1 MSQRNNCSGTCAIHP
16 DKIPTVTRAFKIQ
29 CTREPVEARPKS
41 TYVRARLSCHAVC
54 QGKGHGSL
62 LPYSSLL
69 GNGHERGRGRAGPG
83 RVVVRPVV
91 KAELLANGN
100 VAARFEPDELPP
112 KVYPRGEVAS
122 RAVRGRVVDVPDEG
136 GSEWSA
142 IAIGARQCS
151 SVTISAHQWPSVVI
165 SPCRDPKCVARL
177 MREAIRCHQCTVP
190 TTTAKG
196 PPRRCS

>member
-1 MSQRNNCSGTCAIHP
+1 MWYNVTAEQLQRNLGHP
-16 DKIPTVTRAFKIQ
+16 SRRINTNGHESLQ

-91 KAELLANGN
+91 KAELLSNGN
-100 VAARFEPDELPP
+100 VAARFEPDELPS
-112 KVYPRGEVAS
+112 KVHPRGEVAS
-122 RAVRGRVVDVPDEG
+122 RAVRGRVVDVSDEG
-136 GSEWSA
+136 GSQWSA
-142 IAIGARQCS
+142 IAIGGRQCS
-151 SVTISAHQWPSVVI
+151 SVTISHHQRQSVIINDPRCSSATISPTQKIISAHQ
-165 SPCRDPKCVARL
+165 CR
-177 MREAIRCHQCTVP
+177 
-190 TTTAKG
+190 
-196 PPRRCS
+196 